1 MSFNSIKTKI
11 AMKKSLLLVAMLV
24 ATVVT
29 YASTIKYEDIAKC
42 RAANGAIYGV
52 RSMADG
58 EHFTIIKGKQ
68 IVRCSYANRTDSL
81 VVFEGDFR
89 IGSYAFS
96 GDESRLLLSDA
107 KSVKPIYRHSAT
119 ADYYIADVQGKAR
132 RVLEQVRDVEFSAD
146 GKHLVYAQNNN
157 LYLYDIASATATP
170 ITTNGEWNK
179 IINGTSDW
187 VYEEE
192 YGFTKAYAV
201 SADGAKIAYLRF
213 DESEVPTFE
222 MMRYDNELYNKAY
235 SFKYPKAGDKNS
247 VVTLHIYDVT
257 SGKTEQVAVGENS
270 DQYILNLAYAPNGKL
285 YFYRVNRLQ
294 NHFEVLMC
302 EEGGVLR
309 TIYEERSSTYVERPS
324 SATIQFVDSRRFIVC
339 DEGTTG
345 YNHLYLHDIDK
356 GRLSAITLGK
366 WQVTSVVGMAK
377 NRVYYLSTERSPLGR
392 DLYSVELNG
401 KGKRLHTAEE
411 GFNSIAP
418 SKGMRYYIRTFTNAT
433 TPNVVTVCN
442 SLGKV
447 IDTLVDSR
455 AKVAERG
462 TWAKREFKQFVTERG
477 DTLNYYIQLPIG
489 FEKGKKYPV
498 LLTQYSGPGSQSVR
512 NRWSLDWEDALP
524 YDGYIVAC
532 CDGRGTGFR
541 GEKFK
546 KCTYADLGRKEVED
560 QLSFARFLAKQEYV
574 DAERIGIYGWSYGG
588 FMALNC
594 ALHGEGL
601 FRMAIAVAPVT
612 SWRYYDTIYT
622 EIYNGL
628 PQDNPKGY
636 DDNSPL
642 SHAEK
647 LAERTKLLII
657 HGTADDNVH
666 FQNSMEMCRRL
677 NEKGKQYD
685 MMVYPDQNHSMMP
698 SATGLVRQ
706 KMIDYTLEYL

>member
-1 MSFNSIKTKI
+1 M
-11 AMKKSLLLVAMLV
+11 AVATLC
-24 ATVVT
+24 ATVVA
-29 YASTIKYEDIAKC
+29 YGSTIKYEDIAKC

-58 EHFTIIKGKQ
+58 EHFTIIKGKK
-68 IVRCSYANRTDSL
+68 IVRCSYADRKDSL

-89 IGSYAFS
+89 IGSYLFS
-96 GDESRLLLSDA
+96 ADEKRLLISDA

-119 ADYYIADVQGKAR
+119 ADYYLAEVGGKAQK
-132 RVLEQVRDVEFSAD
+132 VLEQVRDVEFSAD

-157 LYLYDIASATATP
+157 LYIYDLASATSKT
-170 ITTNGEWNK
+170 ITTDGEWNK

-192 YGFTKAYAV
+192 YGFTKGYAV
-201 SADGAKIAYLRF
+201 SPDGAKIAYLRF

-222 MMRYDNELYNKAY
+222 MMRYDNKLYNKAY

-247 VVTLHIYDVT
+247 VVTLHLYDVA
-257 SGKTEQVAVGENS
+257 SGKTEQVATGENS
-270 DQYILNLAYAPNGKL
+270 DQYIFNVQWTPAGKL
-285 YFYRVNRLQ
+285 SFYRVNRLQ
-294 NHFEVLMC
+294 NHFEVLLC
-302 EEGGVLR
+302 EEGGVVR
-309 TIYEERSSTYVERPS
+309 PIYEERSATYVERPS
-324 SATIQFVDSRRFIVC
+324 LATIRFIDEKRFIVQ
-339 DEGTTG
+339 EESSVG

-356 GRLSAITLGK
+356 GRLNTITSGK
-366 WQVTSVVGMAK
+366 WEVTSVVGVAK
-377 NRVYYLSTERSPLGR
+377 NRIYYLSTERSPLCR
-392 DLYSVELNG
+392 DLYSVGLNG
-401 KGKRLHTAEE
+401 KGKKLHTAEE
-411 GFNSIAP
+411 GFYSVQP
-418 SKGMRYYIRTFTNAT
+418 SAGMRYYLRTAT
-433 TPNVVTVCN
+433 TADMPNVVTVHRA
-442 SLGKV
+442 SGEV
-447 IDTLVDSR
+447 VDTLVDSR

-462 TWAKREFKQFVTERG
+462 VWAKREFKQFVTERG
-477 DTLNYYIQLPIG
+477 DTLNYYIQLPFG

-524 YDGYIVAC
+524 HEGYIVAC

-541 GEKFK
+541 GEAFK

-560 QLSFARFLAKQEYV
+560 QISFARYLSKQEFV

-622 EIYNGL
+622 EIYNGM

-677 NEKGKQYD
+677 NKAGKHYD
-685 MMVYPDQNHSMMP
+685 MMVYPDQNHSMRP
-698 SATGLVRQ
+698 SATTHVRQ
-706 KMIDYTLEYL
+706 KMIDYTIDNL

>member
-1 MSFNSIKTKI
+1 MFLS
-11 AMKKSLLLVAMLV
+11 AVAILC

-29 YASTIKYEDIAKC
+29 YGSTVKYEDIAKC

-58 EHFTIIKGKQ
+58 DHFTIIKGKQ
-68 IVRCSYANRTDSL
+68 IVRCSYADRADSL
-81 VVFEGDFR
+81 VVFEGGFG

-96 GDESRLLLSDA
+96 GDEKQILLSDA
-107 KSVKPIYRHSAT
+107 ASVKPIYRHSAT
-119 ADYYIADVQGKAR
+119 ADYYLADVQGKAR
-132 RVLEQVRDVEFSAD
+132 KLLEQVRDVEFSAD
-146 GKHLVYAQNNN
+146 GKQLVYAKENN
-157 LYLYDIASATATP
+157 LYIYDIDSATSRAV
-170 ITTNGEWNK
+170 TTDGEWNRV
-179 IINGTSDW
+179 INGTSDW

-192 YGFTKAYAV
+192 YGFTQAYAL
-201 SADGAKIAYLRF
+201 SPDGAKIAYLRF

-222 MMRYDNELYNKAY
+222 MMRYDDKLYNKAY

-247 VVTLHIYDVT
+247 VVTLHLYDIA
-257 SGKTEQVAVGENS
+257 SGKTEQVAVGENA

-294 NHFEVLMC
+294 NHFEVLML
-302 EEGGVLR
+302 EGDGSLH
-309 TIYEERSSTYVERPS
+309 TIYEEKSATYVERPS
-324 SATIQFVDSRRFIVC
+324 SATIRFI
-339 DEGTTG
+339 DEKRFVVQEESSVG
-345 YNHLYLHDIDK
+345 YNHLYLHDVER
-356 GRLSAITLGK
+356 GRLAAITSGK
-366 WQVTSVVGMAK
+366 WQVVSVVGVAK
-377 NRVYYLSTERSPLGR
+377 NRIYYLSTERSPLGR
-392 DLYSVELNG
+392 DLYSVGLNG
-401 KGKRLHTAEE
+401 KGKKLHTAEE

-418 SKGMRYYIRTFTNAT
+418 SRGMRYYIRTHT
-433 TPNVVTVCN
+433 TSDAPNVVTVCKA
-442 SLGKV
+442 SGEV

-462 TWAKREFKQFVTERG
+462 VWAKREFKQFVTERG

-489 FEKGKKYPV
+489 YEKGKKYPV

-524 YDGYIVAC
+524 HEGYIVAC

-541 GEKFK
+541 GEAFK

-560 QLSFARFLAKQEYV
+560 QISFARYLAQQEFV

-594 ALHGEGL
+594 ALRGEGL
-601 FRMAIAVAPVT
+601 FKMAIAVAPVT

-677 NEKGKQYD
+677 NGAGKQYD
-685 MMVYPDQNHSMMP
+685 MMVYPDQNHSMRP
-698 SATGLVRQ
+698 SATTLVRQ
-706 KMIDYTLEYL
+706 KMIDYTLEWL

>member
-1 MSFNSIKTKI
+1 
-11 AMKKSLLLVAMLV
+11 MKKTLLLLAMLV
-24 ATVVT
+24 AIVAT
-29 YASTIKYEDIAKC
+29 YGSTIKYADIAKC
-42 RAANGAIYGV
+42 RVANGAIYGV

-68 IVRCSYANRTDSL
+68 IVRCSYADRTDSL
-81 VVFEGDFR
+81 ALFEGDFR
-89 IGSYAFS
+89 IGSYSFS
-96 GDESRLLLSDA
+96 GDEKQLLLSDA
-107 KSVKPIYRHSAT
+107 RSVKPIYRHSAT
-119 ADYYIADVQGKAR
+119 ADYYLADVQGKPR
-132 RVLEQVRDVEFSAD
+132 KVLEQVRDVEFSAD
-146 GKHLVYAQNNN
+146 SKHLVYAKENN
-157 LYLYDIASATATP
+157 LYLYDIASATSTAV
-170 ITTNGEWNK
+170 TTDGEWNK

-201 SADGAKIAYLRF
+201 SADGKKIAYLRF
-213 DESEVPTFE
+213 DESDVPTFE
-222 MMRYDNELYNKAY
+222 MMRYDDKLYNKAY

-247 VVTLHIYDVT
+247 IVTLHLYDVV
-257 SGKTEQVAVGENS
+257 SGKTEQVSVGENS

-294 NHFEVLMC
+294 NHFEVLML
-302 EEGGVLR
+302 EGDGSLR

-324 SATIQFVDSRRFIVC
+324 FATIQFVDDRRFVVQ
-339 DEGTTG
+339 EESTAG
-345 YNHLYLHDIDK
+345 YNHLYLHDIEK
-356 GRLSAITLGK
+356 GRLSAITSGK
-366 WQVTSVVGMAK
+366 WQVTSVVGVAK
-377 NRVYYLSTERSPLGR
+377 NRIYYLSTERSPLGR
-392 DLYSVELNG
+392 DLYSVGLNG
-401 KGKRLHTAEE
+401 KGKRLHTAES

-418 SKGMRYYIRTFTNAT
+418 SNGMRYYIRTFTNAT
-433 TPNVVTVCN
+433 TPNVVTVCKD
-442 SLGKV
+442 SGEV

-455 AKVAERG
+455 AKVAKRG
-462 TWAKREFKQFVTERG
+462 VWAKREFRTFVTERG
-477 DTLNYYIQLPIG
+477 DTLNYYIQLPFG

-512 NRWSLDWEDALP
+512 DRWSLDWEDALP
-524 YDGYIVAC
+524 HEGYIVAC

-541 GEKFK
+541 GEAFK

-560 QLSFARFLAKQEYV
+560 QLSFARFLARQEYV

-601 FRMAIAVAPVT
+601 FKMAIAVAPVT

-647 LAERTKLLII
+647 LAERTQLLII

-666 FQNSMEMCRRL
+666 FQNSMEMCRKL
-677 NEKGKQYD
+677 NEAGKQYD

-698 SATGLVRQ
+698 SATTLVRQ
-706 KMIDYTLEYL
+706 KMIDYTIDNL

>member
-1 MSFNSIKTKI
+1 
-11 AMKKSLLLVAMLV
+11 MKKIFILAV
-24 ATVVT
+24 ATLLATVT
-29 YASTIKYEDIAKC
+29 TFGSTIKYADIVKC

-68 IVRCSYANRTDSL
+68 IVRCSYADRADSL
-81 VVFEGDFR
+81 VLLKSDFG
-89 IGSYAFS
+89 IGTYAFS
-96 GDESRLLLSDA
+96 ANEAQLLLSDA
-107 KSVKPIYRHSAT
+107 KSVKSIYRHSAT
-119 ADYYIADVQGKAR
+119 ADYYLADVQGEAR
-132 RVLEQVRDVEFSAD
+132 KVLEQVRDVSFSQD
-146 GKHLVYAQNNN
+146 GKKLIYCKENNI
-157 LYLYDIASATATP
+157 YIYDIAAATSKAV
-170 ITTNGEWNK
+170 TTDGVWNK

-192 YGFTKAYAV
+192 YGFTKAYAL
-201 SADGAKIAYLRF
+201 SPDGAKIAYLRF

-222 MMRYDNELYNKAY
+222 MMRYDNKLYNKAY

-247 VVTLHIYDVT
+247 VVTLHIYDVA
-257 SGKTEQVAVGENS
+257 SGKSEQVAVGENP
-270 DQYILNLAYAPNGKL
+270 DQYILNLDYAPNGKL

-302 EEGGVLR
+302 EKDGQLR
-309 TIYEERSSTYVERPS
+309 TIYEEKSPTYVERPS
-324 SATIQFVDSRRFIVC
+324 AATIHFLDEKRFLVS
-339 DEGTTG
+339 EESTAG
-345 YNHLYLHDIDK
+345 YNHLYLHSVDK
-356 GRLSAITLGK
+356 GRLSAVTSGK
-366 WQVTSVVGMAK
+366 WQVTSVVGVAK

-392 DLYSVELNG
+392 NLYSVGLNG
-401 KGKRLHTAEE
+401 KGKKCHTPEG

-418 SKGMRYYIRTFTNAT
+418 SNGMRYYIRTFTNVD
-433 TPNVVTVCN
+433 TPNVVTICK
-442 SLGKV
+442 SSGDV

-462 TWAKREFKQFVTERG
+462 AWAKREFKHFVTERG
-477 DTLNYYIQLPIG
+477 DTLNYYIQLPVG
-489 FEKGKKYPV
+489 FEKGKRYPV

-512 NRWSLDWEDALP
+512 DRWSLDWEDALP
-524 YDGYIVAC
+524 HDGYIVAC

-541 GEKFK
+541 GEAFK

-560 QLSFARFLAKQEYV
+560 QLSFARYLARQEFV

-594 ALHGEGL
+594 ALHGEG
-601 FRMAIAVAPVT
+601 FFKMAIAVAPVT

-642 SHAEK
+642 SHAAK

-685 MMVYPDQNHSMMP
+685 MMVYPDQNHSMRP
-698 SATGLVRQ
+698 SATTIVRQ
-706 KMIDYTLEYL
+706 KMIDYTLGNL

>member
-1 MSFNSIKTKI
+1 
-11 AMKKSLLLVAMLV
+11 
-24 ATVVT
+24 
-29 YASTIKYEDIAKC
+29 
-42 RAANGAIYGV
+42 
-52 RSMADG
+52 MADG
-58 EHFTIIKGKQ
+58 EHFTIIKGKRV
-68 IVRCSYANRTDSL
+68 VRCSYADRADSL

-89 IGSYAFS
+89 IGSYLFS
-96 GDESRLLLSDA
+96 ADERQILLSDA
-107 KSVKPIYRHSAT
+107 QSVKPIYRRSFT
-119 ADYYIADVQGKAR
+119 ADYYLADVGGKAR
-132 RVLEQVRDVEFSAD
+132 RVLEQVRDVAFSPD
-146 GKHLVYAQNNN
+146 NKSLVYSKENN
-157 LYLYDIASATATP
+157 LYLYDIATSTSKA
-170 ITTNGEWNK
+170 ITSDGEWNK
-179 IINGTSDW
+179 VINGTSDW

-192 YGFTKAYAV
+192 YGFTKGYAV

-213 DESEVPTFE
+213 DESAVPTFE
-222 MMRYDNELYNKAY
+222 MMRYDDKLYNKAF

-247 VVTLHIYDVT
+247 VVTLHLYDVAT
-257 SGKTEQVAVGENS
+257 GKTEQIPTGDNP
-270 DQYILNLAYAPNGKL
+270 DQYIFNLAYTPNGEL
-285 YFYRVNRLQ
+285 LFYRVNRLQ
-294 NHFEVLMC
+294 NHFEVLLR
-302 EEGGVLR
+302 EKSGVVR
-309 TIYEERSSTYVERPS
+309 PIYEEKSATYVERPS
-324 SATIQFVDSRRFIVC
+324 SATVQFVDGDRFIVS
-339 DEGTTG
+339 EETTAG
-345 YNHLYLHDIDK
+345 YNHLYLHSIKK
-356 GRLSAITLGK
+356 GRLNAITSGR
-366 WQVTSVVGMAK
+366 WEVTQVVGVAK
-377 NRVYYLSTERSPLGR
+377 NRIYYLSTEQSPLQR
-392 DLYSVELNG
+392 NLYSVALNG
-401 KGKRLHTAEE
+401 KGKRCCTEG

-418 SKGMRYYIRTFTNAT
+418 SVGMRYYIRTYTDAA
-433 TPNVVTVCN
+433 TPNVVTVCEA
-442 SLGKV
+442 SGRV
-447 IDTLVDSR
+447 VDTLLDSR

-462 TWAKREFKQFVTERG
+462 EWAKREYKQFVTERG
-477 DTLNYYIQLPIG
+477 DTLNYYIQLPFG
-489 FEKGKKYPV
+489 FEKGKRYPV

-512 NRWSLDWEDALP
+512 ERWSLDWEDALSHE
-524 YDGYIVAC
+524 GYIVAC

-560 QLSFARFLAKQEYV
+560 QISFARFLAKQEEV

-677 NEKGKQYD
+677 NEAGKQYD
-685 MMVYPDQNHSMMP
+685 MMVYPDQNHSMRP
-698 SATGLVRQ
+698 SATTLVRQ
-706 KMIDYTLEYL
+706 KMIDYTLDNL

>member
-1 MSFNSIKTKI
+1 M
-11 AMKKSLLLVAMLV
+11 AV
-24 ATVVT
+24 ATLCATVIA
-29 YASTIKYEDIAKC
+29 YGSTIKYEDIAKC

-58 EHFTIIKGKQ
+58 EHFTIIKGKK
-68 IVRCSYANRTDSL
+68 IVRCSYADRRDSL

-96 GDESRLLLSDA
+96 ADEKQILLSDT

-119 ADYYIADVQGKAR
+119 ADYYLGGVGTKAKK
-132 RVLEQVRDVEFSAD
+132 VLEQVRDVEFSAD
-146 GKHLVYAQNNN
+146 GKSLVYAKENN
-157 LYLYDIASATATP
+157 LYLYNIASAESKA
-170 ITTNGEWNK
+170 ITTDGAWNK

-222 MMRYDNELYNKAY
+222 MMRYDDKLYNRAY

-247 VVTLHIYDVT
+247 LVTLHLYDIA
-257 SGKTEQVAVGENS
+257 SGKSEQIAVGEQS

-285 YFYRVNRLQ
+285 YFYRINRLQ
-294 NHFEVLMC
+294 NNFEVLML
-302 EEGGVLR
+302 EDDATLK
-309 TIYEERSSTYVERPS
+309 TIYEEHSTRYVERPS
-324 SATIQFVDSRRFIVC
+324 AATIHFLDDRRFVVQ
-339 DEGTTG
+339 EESSVG
-345 YNHLYLHDIDK
+345 YNHLYLHDIEK
-356 GRLSAITLGK
+356 GRLVAITSGK
-366 WQVTSVVGMAK
+366 WQVVSVVGVAK
-377 NRVYYLSTERSPLGR
+377 NRIYYLSTERSPLGR
-392 DLYSVELNG
+392 DLYSVGLNG
-401 KGKRLHTAEE
+401 KGKRLHTPEC
-411 GFNSIAP
+411 GFNTVAP
-418 SKGMRYYIRTFTNAT
+418 SKGLRYYLRTFTNST
-433 TPNVVTVCN
+433 TPNIVTVHQM
-442 SLGKV
+442 SGKV

-462 TWAKREFKQFVTERG
+462 KWAEREFKQFVTERG

-489 FEKGKKYPV
+489 YENGKKYPV

-524 YDGYIVAC
+524 HDGYIVAC

-541 GEKFK
+541 GEEFK

-560 QLSFARFLAKQEYV
+560 QLSFARYLARQEFV
-574 DAERIGIYGWSYGG
+574 DKERIGIYGWSYGG

-628 PQDNPKGY
+628 PQDNPRGY

-642 SHAEK
+642 SYAEK

-677 NEKGKQYD
+677 NEKGKSYD

-698 SATGLVRQ
+698 SATTIVRQ
-706 KMIDYTLEYL
+706 KMIDYTLDNL